1 MSRCDQGRKTERGV
15 WCKRCTV
22 RVTSKALQTVTSAAR
37 YGRRHLRSRPSFP
50 TDLPTLLQ
58 AMWAVGKPVVLPKSV
73 APFVGLFVQGD
84 SVEVHEIVST
94 GGNDDAN
101 TGAGEV

>member
-1 MSRCDQGRKTERGV
+1 MHVCG
-15 WCKRCTV
+15 
-22 RVTSKALQTVTSAAR
+22 LQRLQRLAS
-37 YGRRHLRSRPSFP
+37 
-50 TDLPTLLQ
+50 Q

-94 GGNDDAN
+94 GENEEPNA
-101 TGAGEV
+101 GAGVVRMP